1 MIPDGVRNA
10 ARYPTRFGWIQN
22 SFGIAQSDADLTAGY
37 DKQMVV
43 PMSMHFNGASAA
55 TDFDALTALWEAS
68 VRATHHFLDEAY
80 IRYLKPLIRNE
91 YLKSVELYGLRGNDG
106 AIVAFMGVSER
117 KIEML
122 FVDPAFREMGL
133 GRHLVEY
140 AIDRLHVTRVDVNEQ
155 NEQAAGFY
163 ARLGFRYVSRS
174 ETDGSGR
181 PYPILHLEL
190 PHSGM

>member
-1 MIPDGVRNA
+1 MD
-10 ARYPTRFGWIQN
+10 PTFFR
-22 SFGIAQSDADLTAGY
+22 
-37 DKQMVV
+37 
-43 PMSMHFNGASAA
+43 PAA

-133 GRHLVEY
+133 GRHFVEY

>member
-1 MIPDGVRNA
+1 
-10 ARYPTRFGWIQN
+10 
-22 SFGIAQSDADLTAGY
+22 
-37 DKQMVV
+37 
-43 PMSMHFNGASAA
+43 
-55 TDFDALTALWEAS
+55 
-68 VRATHHFLDEAY
+68 
-80 IRYLKPLIRNE
+80 
-91 YLKSVELYGLRGNDG
+91 
-106 AIVAFMGVSER
+106 
-117 KIEML
+117 ML
-122 FVDPAFREMGL
+122 FVDPAFRGMGL

-174 ETDGSGR
+174 ETDGSGK

>member
-1 MIPDGVRNA
+1 MNYI
-10 ARYPTRFGWIQN
+10 
-22 SFGIAQSDADLTAGY
+22 DLKNMDTHKNY
-37 DKQMVV
+37 FIFR
-43 PMSMHFNGASAA
+43 PAA

-80 IRYLKPLIRNE
+80 ILYLKPLIRNE

-122 FVDPAFREMGL
+122 FVDPAFRGMGL

-155 NEQAAGFY
+155 NESAHRFY
-163 ARLGFRYVSRS
+163 LHTGFRFI
-174 ETDGSGR
+174 GR
-181 PYPILHLEL
+181 DEPDPAGNPFPILHLQWK
-190 PHSGM
+190 P

>member
-1 MIPDGVRNA
+1 MNYI
-10 ARYPTRFGWIQN
+10 
-22 SFGIAQSDADLTAGY
+22 DLKNIDTHKNY
-37 DKQMVV
+37 FIFR
-43 PMSMHFNGASAA
+43 PAA
-55 TDFDALTALWEAS
+55 TDFDTLTALWEAS

-80 IRYLKPLIRNE
+80 ILYLKPLIRNE

-106 AIVAFMGVSER
+106 AIVAFMGVAER

-122 FVDPAFREMGL
+122 FVDPAFRGMGL

-140 AIDRLHVTRVDVNEQ
+140 AIDRLHVIRVDVNEQ